1 MRQKIIYSTF
11 LVAIFL
17 MEGLG
22 FFNGRELALII
33 ILMMPFFIYFN
44 TLIERKKI
52 VVPEKMTILF
62 TAFLLFS
69 AVSTLL
75 AVNKQQ
81 SFEYFLYHTAL
92 FLIFV
97 YTYNFKKELTKSVV
111 NLIFLLSGIF
121 LFYSIVIKF
130 LPNLAFLIPSRGYQ
144 YVYPFYKTHNPLGEF
159 LLIVLTMSLF
169 FSLWRKIYLLLFFT
183 FLPAFLFSYSRA
195 AYLSLI
201 VVIGLMA
208 FYIIR
213 TKSDKKL
220 FYSFFPMGG
229 VVIVSLL
236 LFFGVVNY
244 NRKIPVISHIREIMV
259 SNYDLGEKTFFSWR
273 DEYFKQAGKAILEK
287 PFFGFG
293 PYNFIYASIK
303 HASIPRVLAETS
315 DNIFLETIAEN
326 GIFAGMTFILIIV
339 FWIKSGFGSLFN
351 KKNLFSKGLFFVFLS
366 MLVVF
371 QVSSV
376 QRFYSYL
383 LLFYIIAALIYEE
396 EVRYHSAR
404 FFYLLQIVLFLVANL
419 IVVSSILMKTGHYQQ
434 AFYLYPLNKKA
445 YPVIIAANLFKQKT
459 KADMYLKLYGE
470 FFGGDPD
477 ILLDIGKTYEGQ
489 KEMGKAIIYYEK
501 AYQANKFLDFNSA
514 ERIYNLKKKTEGV
527 GRAKEFYADYLKNF
541 VKAKS
546 TYFIT
551 FDEKKKMLDFCW
563 SIGDILC
570 PKTL

>member
-22 FFNGRELALII
+22 FFSGRELALII

-44 TLIERKKI
+44 NLIERKKI
-52 VVPEKMTILF
+52 VVPEKITILF
-62 TAFLLFS
+62 IVFLFFS

-75 AVNKQQ
+75 AVNKQR
-81 SFEYFLYHTAL
+81 SFEYLLYHIAL

-97 YTYNFKKELTKSVV
+97 YTYNFKKELTKLVI

-121 LFYSIVIKF
+121 LFYSIVIKL
-130 LPNLAFLIPSRGYQ
+130 LPNFAFLIPTRGYQ

-169 FSLWRKIYLLLFFT
+169 FSLWWKIYFLLFFT

-195 AYLSLI
+195 AYLSLT

-213 TKSDKKL
+213 TKSNKKL
-220 FYSFFPMGG
+220 FYSFLLMGG
-229 VVIVSLL
+229 VMVVSLF
-236 LFFGVVNY
+236 LFFVVVNY
-244 NRKIPVISHIREIMV
+244 NRKMLVISRIREIMV

-303 HASIPRVLAETS
+303 HASIPRVFGETS
-315 DNIFLETIAEN
+315 ENIFLETLAEN
-326 GIFAGMTFILIIV
+326 GIFAGMTFILIII
-339 FWIKSGFGSLFN
+339 FLIKSVFGSLFN
-351 KKNLFSKGLFFVFLS
+351 KKNLFSKGLVFVFLS
-366 MLVVF
+366 MFVIF

-396 EVRYHSAR
+396 EERCHSAR
-404 FFYLLQIVLFLVANL
+404 FFYLLPIVLFLVANL
-419 IVVSSILMKTGHYQQ
+419 IVTSSILMKTGHYQQ
-434 AFYLYPLNKKA
+434 AFCLYPLNKKV

-459 KADMYLKLYGE
+459 KANMYLKLYGE
-470 FFGGDPD
+470 FFSGDPN
-477 ILLDIGKTYEGQ
+477 ILFDIGKIYEEQ
-489 KEMGKAIIYYEK
+489 KELEKAIFYYTK

-514 ERIYNLKKKTEGV
+514 KHIYNLKKKIEGV
-527 GRAKEFYADYLKNF
+527 GQAKEFYVDYLKNF
-541 VKAKS
+541 AEAKN

-551 FDEKKKMLDFCW
+551 FEEKKKMLDFCW
-563 SIGDILC
+563 EIKGILC